1 MSEKHERFIRE
12 FWRVLAIELRKAE
25 DKKINMSIMSDNEC

>member
-25 DKKINMSIMSDNEC
+25 VEK